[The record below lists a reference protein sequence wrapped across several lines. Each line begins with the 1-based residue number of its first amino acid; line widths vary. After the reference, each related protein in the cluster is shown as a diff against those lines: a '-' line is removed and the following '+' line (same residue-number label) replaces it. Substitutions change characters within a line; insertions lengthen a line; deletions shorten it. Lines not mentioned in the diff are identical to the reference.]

1 MKRMWSKLPFLSLA
15 MLSVTSVPP
24 HGISMRLK
32 NLFHQIQRPLRAK
45 LWQKRKKKKK
55 TTTNYCCRLKSLV
68 QAPMDSASML
78 WLRFEAQNFAVK
90 TRYVPKTKEGK
101 QQGSKEH
108 GLLGRLSRQLSVK
121 RNGGSVSRIGS

>member
-32 NLFHQIQRPLRAK
+32 HLFHQIQRPLG
-45 LWQKRKKKKK
+45 LSCGRKEKKKK
-55 TTTNYCCRLKSLV
+55 TTINYCWRLYSLV
-68 QAPMDSASML
+68 QAPMDSASMW
-78 WLRFEAQNFAVK
+78 WLRFEAQNFAVE

-121 RNGGSVSRIGS
+121 WNGGSVSKIGS

>member
-1 MKRMWSKLPFLSLA
+1 
-15 MLSVTSVPP
+15 
-24 HGISMRLK
+24 
-32 NLFHQIQRPLRAK
+32 
-45 LWQKRKKKKK
+45 
-55 TTTNYCCRLKSLV
+55 
-68 QAPMDSASML
+68 MDSASMW

-121 RNGGSVSRIGS
+121 WNGGSVSRIGS